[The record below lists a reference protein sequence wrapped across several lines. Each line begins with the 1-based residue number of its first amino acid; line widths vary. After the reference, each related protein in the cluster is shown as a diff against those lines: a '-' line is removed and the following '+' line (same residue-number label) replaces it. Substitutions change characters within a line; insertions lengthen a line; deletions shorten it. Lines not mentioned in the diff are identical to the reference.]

1 MEALE
6 ITEYMLQDKKENK
19 VKSIDKIKI
28 IIIILLIIILGI
40 MLLKYNSK
48 TENNFNMKESNIESV
63 SGEATAENETIVTSK
78 TQIQSALT
86 ENVSLHATYYLE
98 EIYVQTNESIK
109 QGEAILKYTN
119 GEYLTA
125 PYDCVINEINIPD
138 IGTICKN
145 DNYINISSTNRLQ
158 VTMNIS
164 EDIINQIYIGQPAD
178 ITITSLDESVTGNI
192 TNISSTA
199 SNGNFTVLIEFEN
212 SSDIKIGMSATVKI

>member
-28 IIIILLIIILGI
+28 IIIIVLIIILGI
-40 MLLKYNSK
+40 MLLKYSSK
-48 TENNFNMKESNIESV
+48 TENDFNMKETNIETV
-63 SGEATAENETIVTSK
+63 NNATTENETIVTSK

-86 ENVSLHATYYLE
+86 EDISLHATYYLE

-109 QGEAILKYTN
+109 EGEAILKYTN

-164 EDIINQIYIGQPAD
+164 EDIINQIYIGQQAD
-178 ITITSLDESVTGNI
+178 ITITSLDESITGNI
-192 TNISSTA
+192 TNVSSTA